1 MPAGAVIWLIANVK
15 IGGSPLAIL
24 FIEGLDPLG
33 WFMGLN
39 GIILLAYVVAVPAN
53 EIVVPTILMLI
64 VLVGGGNSTGANGVM
79 FEIESM
85 ASLETLLRNNG
96 WTLLTALNLMLFSL
110 IHNPCSTTIYT
121 IFKETK
127 NLKWTALATFLP
139 IVLGTLIT
147 VVVALLWRW

>member
-1 MPAGAVIWLIANVK
+1 
-15 IGGSPLAIL
+15 
-24 FIEGLDPLG
+24 
-33 WFMGLN
+33 MGLN